1 MSNSPQEGRRGT
13 GWTPASGPWV
23 GASSSDGGL
32 SLCGSHLYSDD
43 LWRRGGGV

>member
-13 GWTPASGPWV
+13 GWMLASGPRV
-23 GASSSDGGL
+23 GVSSSDSSL
-32 SLCGSHLYSDD
+32 SLCGSHLYSGD